1 MADAP
6 PHDNTSHPRAPRC
19 ELFYHPLILLSITGG
34 LVLCVCMCVVGCVCW
49 CRFRSKKGYQDL
61 DKKKKGKK

>member
-1 MADAP
+1 M
-6 PHDNTSHPRAPRC
+6 
-19 ELFYHPLILLSITGG
+19 ILLSITGG
-34 LVLCVCMCVVGCVCW
+34 LVLCVCMCVIGCVCW